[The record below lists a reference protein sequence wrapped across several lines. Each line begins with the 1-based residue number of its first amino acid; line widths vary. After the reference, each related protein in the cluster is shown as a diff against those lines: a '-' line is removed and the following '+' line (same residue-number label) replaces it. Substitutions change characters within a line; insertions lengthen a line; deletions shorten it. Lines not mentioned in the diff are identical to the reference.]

1 MQLSRKSG
9 VYGEINA
16 SILFL
21 CIGNLVFESPI
32 PNAAQGIV
40 PRIVVIGNIMSA
52 FSFVV
57 KIHEIQWRN
66 IIPKETTV
74 AVFQLNLSANFSEKI
89 GIITILKTL
98 AMVIQIVTKNSLG

>member
-1 MQLSRKSG
+1 MK
-9 VYGEINA
+9 
-16 SILFL
+16 
-21 CIGNLVFESPI
+21 SPI

-40 PRIVVIGNIMSA
+40 PRIVVIGNIISA

-74 AVFQLNLSANFSEKI
+74 AVFQLNLSANFEKI

-98 AMVIQIVTKNSLG
+98 ATVIQIVTKK